1 LLAKK
6 PWIVPLFGTRKVER
20 LDENLGAL
28 AVNLSAEDI
37 RELEQ
42 RSAQIGVQGERYP
55 AQMLKLSGR

>member
-1 LLAKK
+1 M
-6 PWIVPLFGTRKVER
+6 PLFGTRKVER